1 MAIRE
6 PVNNV
11 TGTVLRP
18 RAPAIAV
25 STGPSRP
32 VLNVR
37 TTVAGTRIVARPW
50 VVAALPMGGIA
61 LRSRRGLPMTIGRTL
76 ALLHRIGTRLD
87 HEVITRLTRSAR
99 RLMVVRARLIAL
111 MLIPLLTWWP
121 TLPLPMPLFGTRLI
135 VATLPLLALLLAML
149 LPTIRATLMLRG
161 SITSLFGQRLT
172 ADTQA
177 DQTSSSQ
184 TPDARFHGVPH
195 EGLGRQHKTEKP
207 GSGSAE
213 A

>member
-1 MAIRE
+1 MA
-6 PVNNV
+6 
-11 TGTVLRP
+11 
-18 RAPAIAV
+18 
-25 STGPSRP
+25 
-32 VLNVR
+32 VR
-37 TTVAGTRIVARPW
+37 T
-50 VVAALPMGGIA
+50 
-61 LRSRRGLPMTIGRTL
+61 
-76 ALLHRIGTRLD
+76 
-87 HEVITRLTRSAR
+87 
-99 RLMVVRARLIAL
+99 RLIAL
-111 MLIPLLTWWP
+111 MLIPLLTLR
-121 TLPLPMPLFGTRLI
+121 TALPLPLLRAGVI
-135 VATLPLLALLLAML
+135 VASLPLLAMLLTML

-161 SITSLFGQRLT
+161 SITSLFGQRLI

>member
-1 MAIRE
+1 MA
-6 PVNNV
+6 
-11 TGTVLRP
+11 
-18 RAPAIAV
+18 
-25 STGPSRP
+25 
-32 VLNVR
+32 VR
-37 TTVAGTRIVARPW
+37 T
-50 VVAALPMGGIA
+50 
-61 LRSRRGLPMTIGRTL
+61 
-76 ALLHRIGTRLD
+76 
-87 HEVITRLTRSAR
+87 
-99 RLMVVRARLIAL
+99 RLIAL
-111 MLIPLLTWWP
+111 MLIPLLTLR
-121 TLPLPMPLFGTRLI
+121 TALPLPLLRAGVI
-135 VATLPLLALLLAML
+135 IASLPLLAMLLAMLLTML

>member
-1 MAIRE
+1 
-6 PVNNV
+6 
-11 TGTVLRP
+11 
-18 RAPAIAV
+18 
-25 STGPSRP
+25 
-32 VLNVR
+32 
-37 TTVAGTRIVARPW
+37 
-50 VVAALPMGGIA
+50 
-61 LRSRRGLPMTIGRTL
+61 
-76 ALLHRIGTRLD
+76 
-87 HEVITRLTRSAR
+87 
-99 RLMVVRARLIAL
+99 MVVRARLIAL

-135 VATLPLLALLLAML
+135 VATLPLLAML

-195 EGLGRQHKTEKP
+195 EGLGRNHKTDKP
-207 GSGSAE
+207 QSGSAGD
-213 A
+213 